1 MKKLFSSLLLLAGL
15 FVVAPA
21 VRANEGRIVLEN
33 KGVRCEGIS
42 VWRDGQY
49 KVMGKC
55 YGLQYPYRGE
65 YDRYYLWVEDA
76 KKDVDVRV
84 VEINRGFF
92 EGFVYNNFGKVF
104 VTAEKTSSPRKPS
117 KFVIMSG
124 SLQAFKMPEGRQEI
138 KAVSTTTPKA
148 TTTVQNKTSETQSS
162 TQTQNSSVAKVFGR
176 IVLSILIII
185 FIVIVMV
192 IVGSLIFRKRGSV
205 S

>member
-15 FVVAPA
+15 FVIAPS
-21 VRANEGRIVLEN
+21 VKANEGRIVLEN

-55 YGLQYPYRGE
+55 YGLQYPYQGE
-65 YDRYYLWVEDA
+65 YDRYYLWVEDV

-84 VEINRGFF
+84 VEINRGYF
-92 EGFVYNNFGKVF
+92 EGFVYNNFGKIF
-104 VTAEKTSSPRKPS
+104 VTAEKASSPRKPS
-117 KFVIMSG
+117 SFVIMSG

-148 TTTVQNKTSETQSS
+148 TTTVRDKTSEVESS
-162 TQTQNSSVAKVFGR
+162 TQTQSSSVAKVFGR
-176 IVLSILIII
+176 IVLSLLIII
-185 FIVIVMV
+185 VIVIVMV